1 MQNPYLAIQHGEPGT
16 IGWRIYY
23 YDEVTST
30 QDVARH
36 WALDGAAHGTV
47 VVAEAQSHG
56 HGRLGRKWFS
66 PFGVNLHTSVVL
78 RPGMEARE
86 LPVIGLVAGIAMAE
100 AVETVA
106 PGLPGLKWPDD
117 LWLRGKKAGGIIAQL
132 LSGSETCVLLGIGLN
147 LNLRPGQV
155 PVELRE
161 IATSILIETG
171 QVCDRVNFAGTLFA
185 RLNER
190 LAQLQDLGFAEMAP
204 LWERYSVLT
213 GKRVVVFDGRRRI
226 SGAVKGIDYEGRLL
240 LIEGTDEERI
250 VTGDVTVEKIDH

>member
-1 MQNPYLAIQHGEPGT
+1 
-16 IGWRIYY
+16 
-23 YDEVTST
+23 
-30 QDVARH
+30 
-36 WALDGAAHGTV
+36 
-47 VVAEAQSHG
+47 
-56 HGRLGRKWFS
+56 
-66 PFGVNLHTSVVL
+66 
-78 RPGMEARE
+78 
-86 LPVIGLVAGIAMAE
+86 
-100 AVETVA
+100 
-106 PGLPGLKWPDD
+106 
-117 LWLRGKKAGGIIAQL
+117 L
-132 LSGSETCVLLGIGLN
+132 LSGSETCVLLGIGIN

-250 VTGDVTVEKIDH
+250 VTGDVTVEKINH